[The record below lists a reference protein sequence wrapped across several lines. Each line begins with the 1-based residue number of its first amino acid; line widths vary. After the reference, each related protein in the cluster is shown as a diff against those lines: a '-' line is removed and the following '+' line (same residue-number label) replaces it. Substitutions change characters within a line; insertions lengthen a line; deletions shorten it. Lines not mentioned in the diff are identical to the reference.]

1 MPVFFVLAG
10 LSTTAQ
16 LLSTH
21 AGMALALVLAVAIL
35 GKLIGG
41 TAGARI
47 SGQSWRDS
55 LAIGSL
61 MNARGM
67 MELIVIK
74 VGLDAGVI
82 TPAMFT
88 ILLVMAIVTTMMTT
102 PIVIAFR
109 ASENGREAG

>member
-1 MPVFFVLAG
+1 MRDRPCA
-10 LSTTAQ
+10 S
-16 LLSTH
+16 
-21 AGMALALVLAVAIL
+21 
-35 GKLIGG
+35 
-41 TAGARI
+41 RC
-47 SGQSWRDS
+47 SGWRNS

-102 PIVIAFR
+102 PMVMGLLDRKRITDALT
-109 ASENGREAG
+109 NH

>member
-1 MPVFFVLAG
+1 
-10 LSTTAQ
+10 
-16 LLSTH
+16 
-21 AGMALALVLAVAIL
+21 MALALVLAVAIL

-102 PIVIAFR
+102 PMVVALSGAR
-109 ASENGREAG
+109 RSAPAQQR